1 MTQIIILLLFAS
13 VLVFSSVASEP
24 LSDFQLVS
32 SGKDLISFKLYLSE
46 PDKYLLFAPE
56 VAGATMLRSV
66 VIAVPAGKQPIL
78 LSASGSD
85 PIQPSPSAPALY
97 DAGKGIVEI
106 LPPIRSR
113 GFNLATVNIYP
124 FQQGQIYR
132 SIDVAISFH
141 PDNKVAVDDE
151 WTRMSPTFEKI
162 WAQTVLN
169 YEQMVTWSNEMPQTA
184 AKIAQNPFEPSD
196 AWYRI
201 DVNRE
206 GIVRVTGQNLQ
217 AAGLSL
223 ANLRSDNLRLFNG
236 GGEPLP
242 VLNNRP
248 RPTFSEI
255 SLLIFDG
262 GDGLFNAA
270 DYFLFFAEGAD
281 RWRYP
286 SDSAPVFLAN
296 PYTVENCYWLTTAGT
311 FSQPAAR
318 IDSINGNPDA
328 TPDTVVTEGKFFLR
342 FEQNKML
349 MYQNDTRIADYYTW
363 YWSDQGAFTFF
374 ASVPNAIL
382 NRSAKVRIAA
392 RTAGTTL
399 MVNNIL
405 AQQTYASPTEYTF
418 NTDRLFPGFNRL
430 TLGMTPNFDAPPF
443 FDFCEISYDGNLAPS
458 GDLLDFAF
466 GDSLRLAEFH
476 IADNFNSPPLIFDL
490 NNPQAPRLIFGAPS
504 AADTLRFQYAVG
516 ENFLSRFY
524 LCPPGKAIQ
533 PLRITKYNRPDLMNT
548 GSQAD
553 LLLIAPS
560 AFLPALQEYRQYR
573 EQNSGITIKMVALQE
588 ILNQF
593 SYGLNDPTAIR
604 DFLKFAYENYPSP
617 APSAVLLVGDGNYDF
632 ENNLSTATVD
642 LLPPYIHPYDSTASD
657 DNYVYFGL
665 YGLLDSDTSYYQP
678 DRGYDMMIA
687 RWPVKSV
694 SELNIIMNKIRHYE
708 SSSNFGPW
716 RATVTLVADDEIG
729 TYDTESFHTRQ
740 TEELQRYHLPP
751 AFYRNKI
758 YLWDY
763 PFDSNRQKPLVNDAI
778 VRSINNGT
786 LAINYAGH
794 GNPDTW
800 AHERVFNRNTD
811 LPRLQNAD
819 RLTLVFTASCSIGF
833 FDDPTR
839 EGMAEDLL
847 RYPGGGAIATV
858 AATRLVY
865 AGENSDFNQQIFDV
879 LFGGGNLSICEAF
892 FAGKL
897 VRQYSSGYPRPIR
910 NDRTY
915 AFFGDPYLKLGVPK
929 YQINFSSLPDTL
941 MALRRHDISGEIIDS
956 LTGNRVAVD
965 GTIDIFVYDSEIEK
979 SYKVVNSSGQITD
992 IVNYALAGSM
1002 IYRGTAE
1009 VTDGRFR
1016 FSFIAPLDI
1025 GYGGRGAKISV
1036 YGAFPTSDAFTL
1048 ADSLPVSPHINPV
1061 TDSVGPSIAVRF
1073 GDRTNF
1079 VSGDKIRSGEPLEIE
1094 IEDQSGINLIGGSGH
1109 GLILTVDNQ
1118 IENMRDL
1125 TELFR
1130 YNPGSYTEGTIVA
1143 DIGALAAGRHAFS
1156 IKVWDNANNSRVE
1169 EFEAE
1174 VVAADKMMISELLN
1188 HPNPMSDETLFSF
1201 SLTGP
1206 ARQVSLKIFTLSG
1219 RKIKEI
1225 SRDYL
1230 RADYHEFYRWNG
1242 TDNLGDRVANGVYLY
1257 KVTAA
1262 SEATGEVVEAV
1273 GKVVVN

>member
-1 MTQIIILLLFAS
+1 MTQITILLFLGFAFLYS
-13 VLVFSSVASEP
+13 PVTSEP
-24 LSDFQLVS
+24 LSDIELVS
-32 SGKDLISFKLYLSE
+32 SGRNLISFRLQVSE
-46 PDKYLLFAPE
+46 PNRYLLVTPNSP
-56 VAGATMLRSV
+56 GAIMLRSV
-66 VIAVPAGKQPIL
+66 VIAVPSGTEPQL
-78 LSASGSD
+78 LSASSSGPLS
-85 PIQPSPSAPALY
+85 QSLTSVEVS
-97 DAGKGIVEI
+97 DAGKGLVEI
-106 LPPIRSR
+106 LPSIRSR

-124 FQQGQIYR
+124 YQLGQIYQTV
-132 SIDVAISFH
+132 DVAISFQTV
-141 PDNKVAVDDE
+141 NKVTTDDE
-151 WTRMSPTFEKI
+151 WTRMSPTFDRI

-169 YEQMVTWSNEMPQTA
+169 YEQMFSWANEMPQSA

-196 AWYRI
+196 TWYRLDI
-201 DVNRE
+201 NRE

-223 ANLRSDNLRLFNG
+223 SNLRTDALRLFNG

-248 RPTFSEI
+248 RPTLNEI
-255 SLLIFDG
+255 ALLIFDG
-262 GDGLFNAA
+262 GDGLFNAT
-270 DYFLFFAEGAD
+270 DYLLFFAEGAD

-286 SDSAPVFLAN
+286 VDSAPVFLQN
-296 PYTVENCYWLTTAGT
+296 PYTAENCYWLTTTGT
-311 FSQPAAR
+311 FAAPAAR
-318 IDSINGNPDA
+318 IDSVSGSPVG
-328 TPDTVVTEGKFFLR
+328 TPDTIVTEGKFSLR

-363 YWSDQGAFTFF
+363 YWSDQSAFTFF

-382 NRSAKVRIAA
+382 NRSAKVRLAA

-405 AQQTYASPTEYTF
+405 AQQTYASPTEYIF
-418 NTDRLFPGFNRL
+418 STDRLFPGFNRL

-443 FDFCEISYDGNLAPS
+443 FNFCEIWYDGNLAPS
-458 GDLLDFAF
+458 GDLLDFSF
-466 GDSLRLAEFH
+466 GDSLLLAEFH
-476 IADNFNSPPLIFDL
+476 VADNFNAPPLMFDL
-490 NNPQAPRLIFGAPS
+490 NDPRSPRFIYGATTV
-504 AADTLRFQYAVG
+504 ADTIRFQYAVG
-516 ENFLSRFY
+516 DNYLNRFY

-533 PLRITKYNRPDLMNT
+533 PLRITKYSRPDLMNAA
-548 GSQAD
+548 SQAD
-553 LLLIAPS
+553 LILIAPS

-573 EQNSGITIKMVALQE
+573 EQNSGIAVKMAAVE
-588 ILNQF
+588 DIMNQF

-604 DFLKFAYENYPSP
+604 DFLKFAYESYPAP

-632 ENNLSTATVD
+632 ENNLSTATAD

-687 RWPVKSV
+687 RWPVKSI
-694 SELNIIMNKIRHYE
+694 SELNVVMNKIRNYE

-740 TEELQRYHLPP
+740 TEELQRYHLPA

-786 LAINYAGH
+786 LVINYAGH

-800 AHERVFNRNTD
+800 AHEHVFNRNTD

-897 VRQYSSGYPRPIR
+897 IRQYSAGYPRPIR

-915 AFFGDPYLKLGVPK
+915 AFFGDPFLKLGVPK

-941 MALRRHDISGEIIDS
+941 MALRRHDISGEIVDS
-956 LTGNRVAVD
+956 ITGNRVAID

-1002 IYRGTAE
+1002 IYRGTTE
-1009 VTDGRFR
+1009 VTDGRFQ

-1025 GYGGRGAKISV
+1025 GYGGRGAKISL
-1036 YGAFPTSDAFTL
+1036 YGAFPNTDAFTL
-1048 ADSLPVSPHINPV
+1048 ADSIPVSPHISPV
-1061 TDSVGPSIAVRF
+1061 TDSLGPSIAITF
-1073 GDRTNF
+1073 GDRTSF
-1079 VSGDKIRSGEPLEIE
+1079 VSGDKIRSGEPLKIAL
-1094 IEDQSGINLIGGSGH
+1094 EDQSGINLIGGSGH
-1109 GLILTVDNQ
+1109 GIILTIDNQ

-1125 TELFR
+1125 TDLFR
-1130 YNPGSYTEGTIVA
+1130 YNQGSYTAGTITA
-1143 DIGALAAGRHAFS
+1143 DIGALAPGRHTFN
-1156 IKVWDNANNSRVE
+1156 IKVWDNANNSQVVI
-1169 EFEAE
+1169 FEAE
-1174 VVAADKMMISELLN
+1174 VVAADKLMISELLN
-1188 HPNPMSDETLFSF
+1188 YPNPMSEETLFSF
-1201 SLTGP
+1201 SLTGS

-1219 RKIKEI
+1219 RKIREI
-1225 SRDYL
+1225 SRDYV

-1242 TDNLGDRVANGVYLY
+1242 TDDLGDRVANGVYLY

-1262 SEATGEVVEAV
+1262 SEATGEVIEAV